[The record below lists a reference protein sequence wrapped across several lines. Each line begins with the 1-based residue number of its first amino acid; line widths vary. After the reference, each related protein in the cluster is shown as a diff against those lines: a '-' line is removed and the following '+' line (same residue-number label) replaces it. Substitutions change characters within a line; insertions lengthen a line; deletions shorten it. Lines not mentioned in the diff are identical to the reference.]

1 MFFTHTIKLLHPLDR
16 LHSAST
22 LLTLVEHH
30 HLTILHPLKSLMKLN
45 SKSPHRIEE
54 PSKVNSQLWAH
65 PLKPDTEHNP
75 VRSPF
80 TMPPI
85 GAITPSMA
93 PQTKS
98 PLRTSAQLPKAALW
112 QQIQESQRKTRNQS
126 KATIAVPASNI
137 QDPKATSLAD
147 HRSSLDSINTS
158 VTHHRRSTATTIA
171 CRDFGITSFVSTF

>member
-22 LLTLVEHH
+22 LLTLVDNH
-30 HLTILHPLKSLMKLN
+30 HLTILHPLKSLMKLD

-54 PSKVNSQLWAH
+54 PSKVNSQLWVH

-98 PLRTSAQLPKAALW
+98 PLRTSAQLPKAAFDNKYKKAKEKPGINPKPPLPY
-112 QQIQESQRKTRNQS
+112 QPVTPKTQRPR
-126 KATIAVPASNI
+126 
-137 QDPKATSLAD
+137 L
-147 HRSSLDSINTS
+147 
-158 VTHHRRSTATTIA
+158 
-171 CRDFGITSFVSTF
+171 